1 MSLFSKKRRAISD
14 EAMAK
19 EQDLKIEVTIKVT
32 TNEQYGQKTVADVN
46 IQKSLVSTTDT
57 KGKDLLAE
65 VESVLG
71 GALEA
76 IEEGVDVSRYLSEGY
91 HEVKRSENKSDF

>member
-1 MSLFSKKRRAISD
+1 MSLFSKKKRAISD

-19 EQDLKIEVTIKVT
+19 ESDLKIEVTVRVL
-32 TNEQYGQKTVADVN
+32 TNEQYSAKTVADVN

-65 VESVLG
+65 IESVLG
-71 GALEA
+71 GAMGA

-91 HEVKRSENKSDF
+91 HAEKRSENKSDF

>member
-19 EQDLKIEVTIKVT
+19 EQDMKIEVTIKVT
-32 TNEQYGQKTVADVN
+32 ANEQYVQKTVADVN
-46 IQKSLVSTTDT
+46 IQKSLISTTDT
-57 KGKDLLAE
+57 KGKELLAE

-71 GALEA
+71 GAMEA
-76 IEEGVDVSRYLSEGY
+76 IEESVQTSRYLSEGY
-91 HEVKRSENKSDF
+91 HAEKKAENKSDF